1 MRTNNKATLEM
12 AEILERKWRTLCSQA
27 RVPQSVSQNEWNE
40 ILDAKVNW
48 NRKIFN
54 KSYKPLK

>member
-1 MRTNNKATLEM
+1 M
-12 AEILERKWRTLCSQA
+12 ASILERKWRTLCSQA
-27 RVPQSVSQNEWNE
+27 RVPEHISQNEWNE

-48 NRKIFN
+48 NRKIYN